1 MADTRQP
8 DLFGRRPSAPSIT
21 ARRSVP
27 LRPMT
32 IEPFEF
38 DGPDPRLVPQHGA
51 EIPDECRLPT
61 DDPDWQ
67 PGAPI

>member
-8 DLFGRRPSAPSIT
+8 DLFGRRPSAPSIA

-38 DGPDPRLVPQHGA
+38 DGSDPRLVPQDDA
-51 EIPDECRLPT
+51 VIPEELRIRT
-61 DDPDWQ
+61 DDPNWM
-67 PGAPI
+67 PGKA